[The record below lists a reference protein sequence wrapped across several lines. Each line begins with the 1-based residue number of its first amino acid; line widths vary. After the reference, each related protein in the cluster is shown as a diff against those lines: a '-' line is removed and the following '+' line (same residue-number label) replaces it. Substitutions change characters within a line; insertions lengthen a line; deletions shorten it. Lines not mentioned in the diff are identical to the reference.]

1 MNKHEIELDFSQC
14 DKKINVFIGKMGSG
28 KSAILG
34 QLQPFSTYG
43 TLDERND
50 VDPIIPGEEGIK
62 EITFLHDSD
71 VYEIRHIYGW
81 NKNSQSRATTR
92 ALSS

>member
-1 MNKHEIELDFSQC
+1 MWKIERLYLKNFMFIYSGMNKHEIELDFSQC

-43 TLDERND
+43 NNTSCLNGNIL
-50 VDPIIPGEEGIK
+50 VIPIFAE
-62 EITFLHDSD
+62 
-71 VYEIRHIYGW
+71 
-81 NKNSQSRATTR
+81 
-92 ALSS
+92 